1 MTKGRDV
8 SGIWPTALES
18 RVTFCPLP
26 MLTPLLDDLKN
37 HYCEKPVR
45 CLLYGHAR
53 ACQPRQTRQRV
64 SQIRGQ
70 HPSTPARGAPVPT
83 ELHQHLKGHSD
94 QVSGRVR
101 RVSSAVQRK
110 WPEWDLARLA
120 HDPGYTLHPRGKVI
134 SVRRC
139 TSLFEGMSIRA
150 DECHAAAGCGGA
162 APPSWCPGRE
172 SR

>member
-1 MTKGRDV
+1 M
-8 SGIWPTALES
+8 
-18 RVTFCPLP
+18 
-26 MLTPLLDDLKN
+26 
-37 HYCEKPVR
+37 
-45 CLLYGHAR
+45 
-53 ACQPRQTRQRV
+53 

-120 HDPGYTLHPRGKVI
+120 HDPGYARLRLHAHEARVF
-134 SVRRC
+134 VRMRL
-139 TSLFEGMSIRA
+139 TEG
-150 DECHAAAGCGGA
+150 DLVLAAGCNLLGA
-162 APPSWCPGRE
+162 P
-172 SR
+172 